1 MPTLERKDADALARQ
16 QIAAWRN
23 LSKNAAK
30 AESVLNRF
38 AGKVFNCKFSEAL
51 EEATEKC
58 VYCCHRNYNSAP
70 AIVVRCNTEV
80 ECIKIPT
87 QYNHYNTEAVPDRE
101 KYIGLVLTSPEGN
114 KRPRI
119 DAAATIEALE
129 AYREKLRREIKG
141 MIQARESMD
150 EYEKKLEE
158 ARNQLE
164 TVVGT
169 IYGENPAS
177 SEIRKIYDNKYKVEK
192 ATY

>member
-1 MPTLERKDADALARQ
+1 
-16 QIAAWRN
+16 
-23 LSKNAAK
+23 
-30 AESVLNRF
+30 
-38 AGKVFNCKFSEAL
+38 
-51 EEATEKC
+51 
-58 VYCCHRNYNSAP
+58 
-70 AIVVRCNTEV
+70 
-80 ECIKIPT
+80 
-87 QYNHYNTEAVPDRE
+87 
-101 KYIGLVLTSPEGN
+101 
-114 KRPRI
+114 
-119 DAAATIEALE
+119 
-129 AYREKLRREIKG
+129 